1 MHFYLDNPRESLEL
15 KAVCY
20 YRAYRENAEHWQEV
34 LQCVLQVKPNPEVN
48 SSLTVKTSLGQEK
61 TQLKGHLGTPIEWQG
76 ERGQQS
82 VVHWV
87 LKQTEDKNKP
97 KGRFLHAVCESAV
110 ELLATGQCE
119 CCKFVWVQGEAG
131 WKLIC

>member
-1 MHFYLDNPRESLEL
+1 MWFAGEAKSRSEL
-15 KAVCY
+15 FPDSEDISWAGKDT
-20 YRAYRENAEHWQEV
+20 AEG
-34 LQCVLQVKPNPEVN
+34 N
-48 SSLTVKTSLGQEK
+48 
-61 TQLKGHLGTPIEWQG
+61 LGTPIEWQG

-87 LKQTEDKNKP
+87 LKQTEDENKP

-119 CCKFVWVQGEAG
+119 C
-131 WKLIC
+131 